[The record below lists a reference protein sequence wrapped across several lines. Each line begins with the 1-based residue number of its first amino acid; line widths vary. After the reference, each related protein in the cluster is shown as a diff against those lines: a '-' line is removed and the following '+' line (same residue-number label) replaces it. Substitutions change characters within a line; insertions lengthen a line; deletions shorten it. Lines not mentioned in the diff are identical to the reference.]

1 VGPSVGVDASTH
13 FARRALAQRVRSLY
27 VSLGD
32 AAWPVAY
39 AGSGVVGAAAS
50 SGLAGDV
57 VTVLRTDAVRQVS
70 GSGWPPSS
78 WWSFWESSRITPR
91 RLIAGSGV
99 HSYAFEMSRS
109 RSMLHLAT
117 CERMMGR
124 PGAVCSLSGV
134 PTARGALASAFALA
148 GLICAPGLMLVEIA
162 GADGNLFACLA
173 LLAVVLAM
181 VGAGIASCVR
191 RIFDANRWGG
201 VGTRLTVVANV
212 AVSER
217 GVGLGRTLLTEIAR
231 LADDDGRTLVLTVR
245 TDNVAATRLYRSV
258 GFTDEP
264 SVKVRSGQIA
274 MIRRSPSAVRSAR
287 PWDEHLAG
295 ALVVGCAVSVVAVL
309 VGATTVS
316 GPTRIAVASGLC
328 VLCAATIVDVRA
340 FRLPN
345 RFLLVAAVLA
355 ALAAYFGGAVDSAL
369 AASVMGAAPFL
380 LVHLADPSALG
391 FGDVKFAAV
400 AGALIAPWWWPGA
413 VLMAVVA
420 LAVACAMRLARPSGP
435 HALGPSLFIGTLV
448 ALLVSIVLVQKGLV
462 A

>member
-1 VGPSVGVDASTH
+1 
-13 FARRALAQRVRSLY
+13 
-27 VSLGD
+27 
-32 AAWPVAY
+32 
-39 AGSGVVGAAAS
+39 
-50 SGLAGDV
+50 
-57 VTVLRTDAVRQVS
+57 
-70 GSGWPPSS
+70 
-78 WWSFWESSRITPR
+78 
-91 RLIAGSGV
+91 
-99 HSYAFEMSRS
+99 MSRS
-109 RSMLHLAT
+109 RSMLHLGT
-117 CERMMGR
+117 CERMMNR
-124 PGAVCSLSGV
+124 PSAVCSLSSV
-134 PTARGALASAFALA
+134 PTARGAFASAVVLA
-148 GLICAPGLMLVEIA
+148 GLICVPGLTLVEIA
-162 GADGNLFACLA
+162 GADGNLVPRLA

-191 RIFDANRWGG
+191 RILDANRWGG
-201 VGTRLTVVANV
+201 VGARSIVVANV

-217 GVGLGRTLLTEIAR
+217 GVGLGRILLTEIAL

-274 MIRRSPSAVRSAR
+274 MIRRSPSAVRSDQ
-287 PWDEHLAG
+287 WDEHLSA
-295 ALVVGCAVSVVAVL
+295 ALVAGCAMSVVAVL

-316 GPTRIAVASGLC
+316 GPTRIAVATGLC
-328 VLCAATIVDVRA
+328 LLCAAAIVDVRA

-355 ALAAYFGGAVDSAL
+355 ALAAHFAGAVDSAL
-369 AASVMGAAPFL
+369 AASVVGAAPFL

-400 AGALIAPWWWPGA
+400 AGALIAPWWWPAA

-435 HALGPSLFIGTLV
+435 RALGPSLFIGTLV

>member
-1 VGPSVGVDASTH
+1 MGPSVGVEASTH
-13 FARRALAQRVRSLY
+13 FARVALAQRVRSLY

-32 AAWPVAY
+32 AVWPVAY

-50 SGLAGDV
+50 SGLAGDA
-57 VTVLRTDAVRQVS
+57 VTVLRTNAVRQVS
-70 GSGWPPSS
+70 GSRLPPPS
-78 WWSFWESSRITPR
+78 WWSFWESSRLTPR
-91 RLIAGSGV
+91 RLLAGSGV
-99 HSYAFEMSRS
+99 HSDAFEMSRS

-117 CERMMGR
+117 CERMMDR
-124 PGAVCSLSGV
+124 PGAVGSLSSV
-134 PTARGALASAFALA
+134 PSARGAFASAVVLA
-148 GLICAPGLMLVEIA
+148 GLICVPGLVLVEIV
-162 GADGNLFACLA
+162 GADGKLFARLA

-201 VGTRLTVVANV
+201 VGERSIVVANV

-217 GVGLGRTLLTEIAR
+217 GVGLGRTLLTEITR

-245 TDNVAATRLYRSV
+245 MDSVAATRLYRSV

-287 PWDEHLAG
+287 PWDEHLSA
-295 ALVVGCAVSVVAVL
+295 ALVAGCAMSVVAVL

-316 GPTRIAVASGLC
+316 GPTRIAVASGFCL
-328 VLCAATIVDVRA
+328 LCAAAIVDVRA

-355 ALAAYFGGAVDSAL
+355 ALAAYFAGAVDSAL

-400 AGALIAPWWWPGA
+400 AGALIAPWWWPAA

-420 LAVACAMRLARPSGP
+420 LAIACAVRLARPSGP
-435 HALGPSLFIGTLV
+435 HALGPNLFAGALV
-448 ALLVSIVLVQKGLV
+448 ALLVSIVLDQNGFVI
-462 A
+462 

>member
-1 VGPSVGVDASTH
+1 MIDRPS
-13 FARRALAQRVRSLY
+13 
-27 VSLGD
+27 
-32 AAWPVAY
+32 
-39 AGSGVVGAAAS
+39 
-50 SGLAGDV
+50 
-57 VTVLRTDAVRQVS
+57 
-70 GSGWPPSS
+70 
-78 WWSFWESSRITPR
+78 
-91 RLIAGSGV
+91 
-99 HSYAFEMSRS
+99 
-109 RSMLHLAT
+109 
-117 CERMMGR
+117 
-124 PGAVCSLSGV
+124 AVCSLSSV
-134 PTARGALASAFALA
+134 PTARGAFASAVVLA
-148 GLICAPGLMLVEIA
+148 GLICVPGLTLVEIA
-162 GADGNLFACLA
+162 GADGNLFPRLA

-191 RIFDANRWGG
+191 RILDANRWGG
-201 VGTRLTVVANV
+201 VGARSIVVANV

-217 GVGLGRTLLTEIAR
+217 GVGLGRTLLTEIA
-231 LADDDGRTLVLTVR
+231 LLTDDDGRTLVLTVR

-287 PWDEHLAG
+287 SWDEHLSA
-295 ALVVGCAVSVVAVL
+295 ALVVGCAMSVVVVL

-316 GPTRIAVASGLC
+316 GPTRIAVATGLC
-328 VLCAATIVDVRA
+328 LLCAAAIVDVRA

-355 ALAAYFGGAVDSAL
+355 AVAAYFGGAVDSAL

-380 LVHLADPSALG
+380 LVHLVDPSALG

-400 AGALIAPWWWPGA
+400 AGALIAPWWWPAA

-420 LAVACAMRLARPSGP
+420 LAVACAMRLALPSGP
-435 HALGPSLFIGTLV
+435 RALGPSLFIGTLV

>member
-1 VGPSVGVDASTH
+1 
-13 FARRALAQRVRSLY
+13 
-27 VSLGD
+27 
-32 AAWPVAY
+32 
-39 AGSGVVGAAAS
+39 
-50 SGLAGDV
+50 
-57 VTVLRTDAVRQVS
+57 
-70 GSGWPPSS
+70 
-78 WWSFWESSRITPR
+78 
-91 RLIAGSGV
+91 
-99 HSYAFEMSRS
+99 MSRS

-117 CERMMGR
+117 CERMMDR
-124 PGAVCSLSGV
+124 PSAVCSLSSV
-134 PTARGALASAFALA
+134 PTARGAFASAVVLA
-148 GLICAPGLMLVEIA
+148 GLICVPGLTLVEIA
-162 GADGNLFACLA
+162 GADGNLFPRLA

-191 RIFDANRWGG
+191 RILDANRWGG
-201 VGTRLTVVANV
+201 AGARSIVVANV

-217 GVGLGRTLLTEIAR
+217 GVGLGRTLLTEIAL

-287 PWDEHLAG
+287 PWDEHLSA
-295 ALVVGCAVSVVAVL
+295 ALVVGCAMSVVAVL

-328 VLCAATIVDVRA
+328 LLCAAAIADVRA

-355 ALAAYFGGAVDSAL
+355 ALAAHFAGAVDSAL
-369 AASVMGAAPFL
+369 AASVVGAAPFL

-400 AGALIAPWWWPGA
+400 AGALIAPWWWPAA

-435 HALGPSLFIGTLV
+435 RALGPSLFIGTLV